1 MHKLSY
7 AVADGWAPH
16 SHAAAY
22 SVVRL
27 EHGERV
33 LAGIPN
39 GESAA
44 FVGLVSNLEP
54 PYFLLYVLHTPRG
67 EGEPGR
73 YQNPALSQEEF
84 LGFVRRFSSYLSS
97 DARFDLWAHS
107 AASQGTVVWDRHNQL
122 FAYGP
127 LAKYCSLLDELG
139 FVHGDAAISFPH
151 QHHYRKEFDDDAK
164 ELLGNWPWTY
174 SPLRPEDEQ

>member
-16 SHAAAY
+16 SHAAVY
-22 SVVRL
+22 SVVPL

-73 YQNPALSQEEF
+73 YQSPAVSQEEF

-97 DARFDLWAHS
+97 D
-107 AASQGTVVWDRHNQL
+107 
-122 FAYGP
+122 
-127 LAKYCSLLDELG
+127 
-139 FVHGDAAISFPH
+139 
-151 QHHYRKEFDDDAK
+151 
-164 ELLGNWPWTY
+164 
-174 SPLRPEDEQ
+174 